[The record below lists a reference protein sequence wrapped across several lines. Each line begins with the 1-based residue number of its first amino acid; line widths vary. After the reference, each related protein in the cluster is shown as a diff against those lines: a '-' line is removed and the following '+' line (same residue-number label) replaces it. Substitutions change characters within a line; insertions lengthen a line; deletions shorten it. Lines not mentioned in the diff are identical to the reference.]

1 MLDGLAIAPLRR
13 LAEGALN
20 AVLPVRCLGCGAEI
34 DASGALCPSCW
45 AEIEF
50 IGPPQCACCGLPFEV
65 DPGEGALCGA
75 CVARRPPYARA
86 RAVFRYDERSRR
98 LILAFKH
105 GDRLHG
111 ARAFGRW
118 MARAG
123 SALLEQASLIAPVPL
138 HWTRLFSRR
147 YNQAAVLA
155 QAVGRASSIDVV
167 PDILVRRRRT
177 PSQGGLNA
185 GERHRNVSGAF
196 ALNPR
201 FAKHV
206 KERRV
211 LLIDDVFTTGATVGA
226 CSRVLLRAGA
236 EAVDV
241 LTLARVVR
249 PRPYE

>member
-1 MLDGLAIAPLRR
+1 MLKGLAIAPLRR
-13 LAEGALN
+13 LALGALN
-20 AVLPVRCLGCGAEI
+20 AVLPARCLGCAAEI
-34 DASGALCPSCW
+34 DASGALCPGCW

-50 IGPPQCACCGLPFEV
+50 VGPPQCACCGLPFEV
-65 DPGEGALCGA
+65 DAGEGALCGA
-75 CVARRPPYARA
+75 CLARPPPYARA

-111 ARAFGRW
+111 AAAFGRW

-123 SALLEQASLIAPVPL
+123 AALVAQASMIAPVPL

-147 YNQAAVLA
+147 YNQAALLA
-155 QAVGRASSIDVV
+155 RAAGRACGVEVV
-167 PDILVRRRRT
+167 PDLLVRRRRT

-196 ALNPR
+196 AVNPR
-201 FAKHV
+201 RV
-206 KERRV
+206 ERVEERRV

-226 CSRVLLRAGA
+226 CRRVLLRAGA